1 MVPGF
6 NRSISLPLSPSRSAK
21 NACAAAAYHIR
32 SVSLPCHSHPL
43 ISHLEEQIRVVRS
56 WVASS
61 DGSSAWIETGLAQI
75 ETLQT
80 SIKEFLQLSKT
91 QEILCRATATEGLLE
106 DFLVLA
112 DIYGSFVSAVVTLKQ
127 HQADVQSAIR
137 RADKICLVSALR
149 SQRQVEKEISQLVL
163 CLKNAS
169 KSRLLGLSSDVSEAE
184 IAGILAEAVSATAIA
199 SMAAF
204 SGVVGLVAMP
214 ASASSAKTC
223 SAMRSFKKLAFN
235 SLAKSM
241 VSDEE
246 FNVVEKLEDIEACVR
261 NVESGSERVF
271 RSLISLRVSLLN
283 ISTPSL

>member
-21 NACAAAAYHIR
+21 NARAAASYHIR
-32 SVSLPCHSHPL
+32 SVSLPCRSHPL

-61 DGSSAWIETGLAQI
+61 DGSSVWIETGLAQI
-75 ETLQT
+75 KTIQT
-80 SIKEFLQLSKT
+80 SIKEFLQLSQT
-91 QEILCRATATEGLLE
+91 QEILCRATSTKGLLD

-149 SQRQVEKEISQLVL
+149 SQRQVEKEIAQLVL
-163 CLKNAS
+163 CLKNNVSKCRHLGHAS
-169 KSRLLGLSSDVSEAE
+169 NASEAE
-184 IAGILAEAVSATAIA
+184 IAGILAEAVSTTAVA
-199 SMAAF
+199 SMSVF
-204 SGVVGLVAMP
+204 SGVVAM
-214 ASASSAKTC
+214 SATTSSTKTC
-223 SAMRSFKKLAFN
+223 STMRSFKKLAFN

-246 FNVVEKLEDIEACVR
+246 FSVVEKLEEMEVCIR
-261 NVESGSERVF
+261 NVERCSERVF